1 MHRDLR
7 IEPSL
12 KSSYGHNPLIAGF
25 TALTGMVLTK
35 YVGVPGASV
44 IMGLVLWVTWIAGFS
59 RLFESVS
66 RLSQQLVTFVLSSF

>member
-1 MHRDLR
+1 MDAILFWA
-7 IEPSL
+7 
-12 KSSYGHNPLIAGF
+12 LIAGF